1 MIRAVVF
8 RDEDRKVRAFSISG
22 HAGYAPSGED
32 IICAAVSVL
41 TINTINS
48 IEKLTKDRFESQIE
62 EASGDVSFTLT
73 DEFSEETQLLLEAF
87 VIGLDGI
94 EQSYGSQYIHLE
106 VQSY

>member
-1 MIRAVVF
+1 MIRATIF
-8 RDEDRKVRAFSISG
+8 RDENRQIRAFSVKG
-22 HAGYAPSGED
+22 HAGYAPAGED

-48 IEKLTKDRFESQIE
+48 IEKLTTDRFESQIE
-62 EASGDVSFTLT
+62 EASGDVSFVLT
-73 DEFSEETQLLLEAF
+73 DTAGRESELLLESF

-94 EQSYGSQYIHLE
+94 EQSYGSKYIHLE

>member
-8 RDEDRKVRAFSISG
+8 RDEDRKIRAFSING
-22 HAGYAPSGED
+22 HAGYAPRGED
-32 IICAAVSVL
+32 IICAAVSSL

-48 IEKLTKDRFESQIE
+48 IEKLTKDRFDAQIE
-62 EASGDVSFTLT
+62 EASGDVSFALA
-73 DEFSEETQLLLEAF
+73 DGFSKEAQLLLESF